1 LQQRAKAEERR
12 SKTVNEDLKEK
23 MRIQAEL
30 LAKRKADKKA
40 AEEEALQGLSREQ
53 QRRWRFWGLA

>member
-1 LQQRAKAEERR
+1 MQQRAKAEERR

-53 QRRWRFWGLA
+53 QRR